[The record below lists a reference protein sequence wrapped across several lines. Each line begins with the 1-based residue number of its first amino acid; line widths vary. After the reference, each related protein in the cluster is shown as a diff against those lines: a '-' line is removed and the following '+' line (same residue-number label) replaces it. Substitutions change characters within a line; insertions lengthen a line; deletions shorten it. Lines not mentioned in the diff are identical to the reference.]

1 MKLNLGSGHRL
12 LPGYVNVDIVD
23 ERATVKPDVQ
33 CDIRKLIFE
42 DDSADEIL
50 SVHVIEHF
58 YRWEVDALLK
68 EWIRV
73 LKPGGLMVLETP
85 NLETAC
91 RELLKNPKEG
101 SLPKSPQT
109 MWVFYGDPK
118 WKDPLMCHKWLY
130 TPWSLGLLLHQ
141 AGLKN
146 VRQEPSQYKA
156 KEPRDMRIVGVK

>member
-1 MKLNLGSGHRL
+1 MRLNLGCGHRL

-33 CDIRKLIFE
+33 CDIRALKF
-42 DDSADEIL
+42 DDGVADEVL

-58 YRWEVDALLK
+58 YRWEVASLIK

-73 LKPGGLMVLETP
+73 LKPGGEIVIETP

-109 MWVFYGDPK
+109 MWVLYGDPK
-118 WKDPLMCHKWLY
+118 WEDPLMCHKWLY

-141 AGLKN
+141 AGLIN
-146 VRQEPSQYKA
+146 VRQELAQYKR
-156 KEPRDMRIVGVK
+156 KDPRDMRIVGKK